1 MSGSYRSANATV
13 SAHSA
18 LAVTLSDST
27 IIPVTRALYIG
38 SGGTLVVTMAEDGND
53 VTFVNLPEG
62 TVFPIQVSKVL
73 STGSTASN
81 IVALY

>member
-18 LAVTLSDST
+18 LAVTPNDST
-27 IIPVTRALYIG
+27 VIPVTRALYIG
-38 SGGTLVVTMAEDGND
+38 AGGTIVVTMAEDGNN
-53 VTFVNLPEG
+53 VTFINLPEG
-62 TVFPIQVSKVL
+62 TIFPIQVSKVL
-73 STGSTASN
+73 STGTTATS